1 MNLEQRLQAIKQKL
15 EKISV
20 GYTTVKA
27 EQETALAENISLKQ
41 ELEALKTTNFEL
53 TKKIE
58 IAEMADQLLNED
70 GGNDELRAK
79 LDKYIREVDAV
90 VKALKKL

>member
-1 MNLEQRLQAIKQKL
+1 MKLEQRLVAIKKKL
-15 EKISV
+15 EQLKA
-20 GYTTVKA
+20 GYDAMKDDR
-27 EQETALAENISLKQ
+27 QTALDENIILKQ

-58 IAEMADQLLNED
+58 IAEMAGQLQDEEA
-70 GGNDELRAK
+70 GSDELKLK

-90 VKALKKL
+90 VKALKKM